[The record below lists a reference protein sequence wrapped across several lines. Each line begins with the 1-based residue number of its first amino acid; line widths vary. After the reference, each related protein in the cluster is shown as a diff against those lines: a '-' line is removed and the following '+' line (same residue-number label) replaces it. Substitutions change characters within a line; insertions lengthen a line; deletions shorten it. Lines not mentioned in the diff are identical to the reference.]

1 MSAVD
6 KKIQALEKM
15 NPENI
20 EQIVRNSW
28 ELNGINW
35 NCLDEYIPL
44 DALKVLQRAL
54 IIDLETRQTEG

>member
-1 MSAVD
+1 MAATH
-6 KKIQALEKM
+6 KKVETLKRM

-20 EQIVRNSW
+20 KEIVRNSR

-35 NCLDEYIPL
+35 NCPDEDISLDT
-44 DALKVLQRAL
+44 LKVLQRAL